1 LNPHTRRGLERL
13 REKLSNDNPDRDA
26 DAKHVL
32 SLWGDDS
39 PMAAIVRLLQGRSSV
54 ELNPMNDLDL
64 PPEIEQLSPREW
76 DDWELERLKID
87 LSALQFGF
95 ANWTFVPEN
104 SRTTRRQDT
113 SGDGAGQRKIRRE
126 VS

>member
-1 LNPHTRRGLERL
+1 
-13 REKLSNDNPDRDA
+13 
-26 DAKHVL
+26 
-32 SLWGDDS
+32 
-39 PMAAIVRLLQGRSSV
+39 
-54 ELNPMNDLDL
+54 MNDLDL